1 MPSIWTNA
9 ARRSFASGVAIF
21 ILACG
26 FAAIGQATAKTHILT
41 EETVKHFIASFPA
54 VKAIALSQAADKGK
68 AIASAKNNLAAVI
81 AAVAD
86 KSIADQVT
94 EAVKPHGFKNAAEWA
109 SVGESVGRVY
119 AHLKLGTADGRAKK
133 KLAKAIAKIE
143 RNDFLNEK
151 QKQKL
156 TQAIRSGA
164 EDALEPPPA
173 ENVQAVKPMVAELEA
188 MVK

>member
-1 MPSIWTNA
+1 M
-9 ARRSFASGVAIF
+9 
-21 ILACG
+21 
-26 FAAIGQATAKTHILT
+26 
-41 EETVKHFIASFPA
+41 
-54 VKAIALSQAADKGK
+54 KAIALSQAADKGK

-156 TQAIRSGA
+156 TQGDAQRRRGCAGTAAGGKCSGR
-164 EDALEPPPA
+164 
-173 ENVQAVKPMVAELEA
+173 QADGRRAGSHGEIAAHLG
-188 MVK
+188 